1 MVSTLTPADLANAP
15 MVNGSER
22 GFTALDS
29 VLEYGR
35 NVNARMPE
43 RTKHMTQRGH
53 GRGALAISGV
63 AALLAS
69 TCCLG
74 PLVLMTLGVSGAWIG
89 NLTALEPYRPW
100 FLAAALIALS
110 LAWRRVFRPEH
121 SCAPGEFCAAPRV
134 RRGYK
139 AFFWIVAMLVIVAI
153 GFPYA
158 MPLFY

>member
-1 MVSTLTPADLANAP
+1 
-15 MVNGSER
+15 
-22 GFTALDS
+22 
-29 VLEYGR
+29 
-35 NVNARMPE
+35 
-43 RTKHMTQRGH
+43 MTQRGH
-53 GRGALAISGV
+53 GRGALAISGA

-74 PLVLMTLGVSGAWIG
+74 PLVLVTLGVSGAWIG

-100 FLAAALIALS
+100 FIAAALIALL
-110 LAWRRVFRPEH
+110 LAWRRIFRPKPA
-121 SCAPGEFCAAPRV
+121 CAPSEICATPQV

-139 AFFWIVAMLVIVAI
+139 AFFWIVATLVVVAI